1 MAQPE
6 PKHLKTRALICLLL
20 LACDDDA
27 RPISELDHGVVDVG
41 RTDIGR
47 DVGRPSDAAPRDA
60 EADARRL
67 DARVPLDA
75 VVPDRGPPD
84 ARPVDA
90 RLPDRGAGDARV
102 LDATLADRGPAQPD
116 ARPLDAALPD
126 AAPLDAA
133 PPDAALPDLGPDAV
147 VDAFVDASL
156 PACEGIVLSP
166 LPESLDGSEVCNHR
180 DDDGD
185 GRVDEGFAY
194 GFLGEPVRITPE
206 PEGLVQGLRLTLSE
220 VGYGVAWIDSA
231 LSFMTLD
238 PTGCPTSRIWR
249 VDQNPEGP
257 PFIPGSLDLAS
268 AGDRFAAIFTQRRV
282 GAPGTGIGT
291 FVQLFDRGGRPV
303 GRPIDLD
310 RRLSFWG
317 QNAIIPFGEHFAVFA
332 GALHPQ
338 RGNRTYSVF
347 VILDRDG
354 RPVQGPSHPFNPA
367 PEDEVALAEVVG
379 LAFDG
384 EGFGLAWEYI
394 WSWFMRWSPDG
405 EVLTPHFR
413 YGDFSNP
420 AGVGWDGT
428 HYLLNDRVENRYSVH
443 YFTPAG
449 QPAPWSPLTFEARF
463 DFGSVRQV
471 LASAQMSLIIAWNE
485 GELFYRLDPAGGIIE
500 TQAFPRN
507 DIPLAFSPRLADGS
521 YAALS
526 TTSEDGGMSRSI
538 DFWRFG
544 CR

>member
-1 MAQPE
+1 MKGLRRDIHPRRSGPLEA
-6 PKHLKTRALICLLL
+6 RCWLLL
-20 LACDDDA
+20 GLVLGACEAEAPHGREVVLDFSRPDTMPAIDA
-27 RPISELDHGVVDVG
+27 RP
-41 RTDIGR
+41 
-47 DVGRPSDAAPRDA
+47 
-60 EADARRL
+60 ADARM
-67 DARVPLDA
+67 
-75 VVPDRGPPD
+75 PDRGPPD

-102 LDATLADRGPAQPD
+102 LDASLADQGPAQPD

-156 PACEGIVLSP
+156 PACEGIVLPP

-185 GRVDEGFAY
+185 GRVDEGFVY

-206 PEGLVQGLRLTLSE
+206 PQALASDVGIVQADDGYGAVWYEGGGFAFLTL
-220 VGYGVAWIDSA
+220 G
-231 LSFMTLD
+231 
-238 PTGCPTSRIWR
+238 PNGCPTSRIW
-249 VDQNPEGP
+249 VTDHNPADVHV
-257 PFIPGSLDLAS
+257 PGSMDLAF
-268 AGDRFAAIFTQRRV
+268 AGNRFAAIFTERRV
-282 GAPGTGIGT
+282 GGPGTGIGT

-428 HYLLNDRVENRYSVH
+428 HYLLTEHGEDRYNIH

-449 QPAPWSPLTFEARF
+449 LPAPWSPLV
-463 DFGSVRQV
+463 FGNAPNGHASVVQV
-471 LASAQMSLIIAWNE
+471 MAGESMSLVSAWHFGPE
-485 GELFYRLDPAGGIIE
+485 FLRLTPQGHIIE
-500 TQAFPRN
+500 RSRLPN
-507 DIPLAFSPRLADGS
+507 EIYLEDFSARLPDGS
-521 YAALS
+521 YAVLSS
-526 TTSEDGGMSRSI
+526 TTADGDAWFI
-538 DFWRFG
+538 DYHRFG
-544 CR
+544 CH